1 MKIDHDAEMA
11 KSEGKRK
18 ALFIIMLIIS
28 FAAILVFNL
37 LTPYTSDDYSYGA
50 EVRNAGSIT
59 KLLGQEYQQYISWTG
74 RSVVHMILRIFLC
87 HSVII
92 FKVLNSVV
100 FVLLTLL
107 IYWNVYTCEDHKYN
121 TMRLLMITL
130 LLWLTGIAFPQT
142 VLWEVGACNYLWGTT
157 IILSFVTLY
166 RFGIRKVSGGY
177 YTGIAGSILLAI
189 GAYAGGVLA
198 GWCNENTSGGGLLF
212 TLFFLIL
219 WIRSN
224 KGELLKLTIRPWM
237 ITGILGQISG
247 LAVMVLAP
255 GNSIRASAIEENH
268 AGIYG
273 MFSRVQKITLMI
285 RDDFFWLIVAF
296 IVCYILCRIQGVINS
311 EMCNALVFFAISIIT
326 SYAMMMA
333 PDQQNRAFFGAG
345 IFMILAVVQMIEY
358 VGNTEI
364 WIMLCKES
372 AVYIMLLYFVFTYI
386 DCGAQNARIYR
397 ECKTR
402 EEYIIKQKQ
411 AGVDDITVPQL
422 HKEFA
427 NRYTCVYESELS
439 EDPFYWTNGQY
450 EEYYGVTTIRAI
462 PYDEWQQKYQNGK

>member
-1 MKIDHDAEMA
+1 MTQNDRRHKCQTSSICCFRVATMQKFYKLINQGEIEMKIDHDAEMA

-157 IILSFVTLY
+157 IILAFVTLY

-198 GWCNENTSGGGLLF
+198 GW
-212 TLFFLIL
+212 
-219 WIRSN
+219 
-224 KGELLKLTIRPWM
+224 
-237 ITGILGQISG
+237 
-247 LAVMVLAP
+247 
-255 GNSIRASAIEENH
+255 
-268 AGIYG
+268 
-273 MFSRVQKITLMI
+273 
-285 RDDFFWLIVAF
+285 
-296 IVCYILCRIQGVINS
+296 
-311 EMCNALVFFAISIIT
+311 
-326 SYAMMMA
+326 
-333 PDQQNRAFFGAG
+333 
-345 IFMILAVVQMIEY
+345 
-358 VGNTEI
+358 
-364 WIMLCKES
+364 
-372 AVYIMLLYFVFTYI
+372 
-386 DCGAQNARIYR
+386 
-397 ECKTR
+397 
-402 EEYIIKQKQ
+402 
-411 AGVDDITVPQL
+411 
-422 HKEFA
+422 
-427 NRYTCVYESELS
+427 
-439 EDPFYWTNGQY
+439 
-450 EEYYGVTTIRAI
+450 
-462 PYDEWQQKYQNGK
+462 